1 MRNVNRQRRGLV
13 FGRWTFLLIILG
25 IFAVVVF
32 TVYCCSVQKKI
43 NMKQTELMQ
52 LEAERDE
59 LIDENEELRA
69 MKAKGKDDE
78 NMERVAREKFGYIYP
93 DEKVYVISP

>member
-1 MRNVNRQRRGLV
+1 MKNVKQQRKGLV
-13 FGRWTFLLIILG
+13 FGRWTFLLIIVG

-43 NMKQTELMQ
+43 NTKKAELVQ
-52 LEAERDE
+52 LENERDE
-59 LIDENEELRA
+59 LIEENEELRA

-78 NMERVAREKFGYIYP
+78 NMERVAREKYGYIYP